1 MNEDKV
7 KKIIQEMFSRNYTA
21 GNTKVPPHTHN
32 TIDNLPVSYKSLT
45 DKPTI
50 PTVGDILSKIPAP
63 SGGGGSLEVTDSIT
77 DVTGV
82 TKMDFPA
89 GSLTEISPTEVSIS
103 VSATPAGS
111 DTQIQYNSGGSAFG
125 ASSNFTYAQ
134 HFSFITATYTVVIG
148 ATNFYQQNGP
158 GADYMFHIETINQVF
173 ANGQGGGL
181 YIKTGAGG
189 SSSGKSCSY
198 SLSNFSISWLGT
210 NPSPIFILGSPYSSS
225 SCISLTKQTNALCNC

>member
-148 ATNFYQQNGP
+148 ATNFSIYGDSERTAP
-158 GADYMFHIETINQVF
+158 TSCIIN
-173 ANGQGGGL
+173 AL
-181 YIKTGAGG
+181 
-189 SSSGKSCSY
+189 SSGVY
-198 SLSNFSISWLGT
+198 LRYL
-210 NPSPIFILGSPYSSS
+210 L
-225 SCISLTKQTNALCNC
+225 LAVKQTFKKA